1 MQLNLGNKIRELRA
15 SQKRTQEELATAL
28 GVTPQAVSRWEAGGS
43 YPDVEIIPA
52 IANYFCISID
62 ELFGYENDRTKKID
76 ILAEKINEMNRKNN
90 GEDINMN
97 ECIALA
103 RESLIEF
110 PNNEKLTLALASAL
124 YNAGYVRYGEYH
136 IDDKDGYSIYDTERH
151 KKYSEW
157 QEAVKLYEKLL
168 LTLTDEKMRQQAI
181 IELSQLYK
189 NLGEHD
195 KALIL
200 AESAP
205 DIYASKAFLRIKAFD
220 GKEAIAACSEAL
232 LQTVRYSAELI
243 ESIVT
248 SDKNISY
255 DTAAKLIENAI
266 SMFALV
272 CTDGFYG
279 KQYGFIACLY
289 MLRSYYLWLSGDH
302 DAAFDSLDKAYEN
315 AHASDKLVVGEL
327 CYSSPLLC
335 HIKSQPVE
343 ESGNFASE
351 LPDVWPWWYITQNES
366 VKKEMQAD
374 PRWDEW
380 VKKCNE

>member
-1 MQLNLGNKIRELRA
+1 MQLKLGQKIRELRA

-43 YPDVEIIPA
+43 YPDMEILPA
-52 IANYFCISID
+52 IANYFGISID
-62 ELFGYENDRTKKID
+62 ELFGYENERTKKID
-76 ILAEKINEMNRKNN
+76 NLAEKINEMNRQNN

-97 ECIALA
+97 ECIAFA

-157 QEAVKLYEKLL
+157 QEAIKLYEKLL
-168 LTLTDEKMRQQAI
+168 LTLTDEKMRQKAI

-200 AESAP
+200 AEAAP
-205 DIYASKAFLRIKAFD
+205 DIYASKTFLRIKAFD
-220 GKEAIAACSEAL
+220 GKEAVAACSEAL

-248 SDKNISY
+248 SDKNIPY

-315 AHASDKLVVGEL
+315 AQASDNLLMGEL
-327 CYSSPLLC
+327 CYTSPLLY
-335 HIKSQPVE
+335 HIKSQTVTE
-343 ESGNFASE
+343 GRKFASE
-351 LPDVWPWWYITQNES
+351 LPDVWPWWYIMQNES